1 VQITTPLKRH
11 RLARAAAQ
19 LFAAAALAHGGI
31 AHAFGLNDAYEAA
44 LANDPT
50 YQSARFDNQAGQENR
65 ALGRSGLLPNLS
77 GNYSKSKNRA
87 DVTAPNFLGKMTETN
102 PVYTSRGVG
111 VTLRQTLFNLDA
123 YARYKQ
129 GAAQS
134 DYSSA
139 VFEAQGQELVLRVT
153 GAYFDALFA
162 IDQVRLAQVARDM
175 YLEQKKV
182 NDRLFEKGEGTRTD
196 MLETQA
202 RLELAEAQLIEAKD
216 NELNARTAL
225 AGIVGRDVASLD
237 ALAPDWRSG
246 KPPATGYADWEA
258 LALER
263 NPEIQARTL
272 ALETARQEINK
283 NRAGHAPRVDLVANY
298 SKNEGETLNTFSQ
311 DSTARSIGFQINV
324 PLYAGGYVNAATR
337 QAVAGLEKAKADLQA
352 TKNKVLTDLRKQYS
366 AATSGIARIAAL
378 EAAVASG
385 KLLMKATEQSI
396 KGGVRI
402 NLDLLNA
409 QQQLYTSERDL
420 AQARYN
426 YLLTIMRL
434 HADAGT
440 LTVAD
445 VREVGAYFR

>member
-1 VQITTPLKRH
+1 VSTTTPLRRH

-19 LFAAAALAHGGI
+19 LVAAAALAHAG
-31 AHAFGLNDAYEAA
+31 AVQAFGLNDAYEAA
-44 LANDPT
+44 LANDPV
-50 YQSARFDNQAGQENR
+50 YQSARFDREAGQENR
-65 ALGRSGLLPNLS
+65 ALGRAGLLPNLS
-77 GNYSKSKNRA
+77 ANYSKSRNRA
-87 DVTAPNFLGKMTETN
+87 DVTAPNFAGQKSETH
-102 PVYTSRGVG
+102 PVYTSRAAG

-123 YARYKQ
+123 YARYRQ

-134 DYSSA
+134 DYSEA
-139 VFEAQGQELVLRVT
+139 VFEVQGQELVLRVT
-153 GAYFDALFA
+153 GAYFDALFGS
-162 IDQVRLAQVARDM
+162 DQVRLAQAARDM

-182 NDRLFEKGEGTRTD
+182 NDRLFQKGEGTRTD

-202 RLELAEAQLIEAKD
+202 RLDLAEAQLIEARD

-225 AGIVGRDVASLD
+225 AGIVGQEVASLD
-237 ALAPDWRSG
+237 PMAPQWRSG
-246 KPPATGYADWEA
+246 KPPASGYADWEA
-258 LALER
+258 LALDR
-263 NPEIQARTL
+263 NPEIKARTL
-272 ALETARQEINK
+272 AIETARQEVNK
-283 NRAGHAPRVDLVANY
+283 NRAGHAPRLDLVANY

-311 DSTARSIGFQINV
+311 ESTARSIGFQINV

-378 EAAVASG
+378 EQAVASG
-385 KLLMKATEQSI
+385 KLLMQATEQSI

-426 YLLTIMRL
+426 YLLTTMRL
-434 HADAGT
+434 HAAAGT

-445 VREVGAYFR
+445 VREVAGYFR